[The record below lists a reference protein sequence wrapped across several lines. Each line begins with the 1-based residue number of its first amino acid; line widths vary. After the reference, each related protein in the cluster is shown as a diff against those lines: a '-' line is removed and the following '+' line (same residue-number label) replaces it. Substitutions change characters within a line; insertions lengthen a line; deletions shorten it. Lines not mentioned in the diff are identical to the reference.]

1 MKALIFKT
9 ICALILC
16 SSIPALAAAQVNIN
30 GARMWSAPDNTRVVF
45 DVNGPVKHRLF
56 TLHNPERVVIDM
68 FDTHLRG
75 SLRSIEKGNELMK
88 GVRSAPRSRDDLRV
102 VFDMKAS
109 VRPMSFM
116 LNPNDKYGYRLVIDL
131 YSSKVQKKIHSPTS
145 AGRLRDVI
153 VAIDAGHGGEDPGA
167 SGHYGNKE
175 KDVVLAIARKLEAL
189 VKKEPGMKPL
199 MIRDGDYF
207 VSLNKRKNIAQSLK
221 ADMFI
226 SIHADSARNSRARGA
241 SVYVVSEKGASSE
254 VARLLAESENAT
266 DIIGGVNLENKDDLL
281 TSVLLDL
288 SQSGTIE
295 ASLDLGGRVIRELG
309 KVGKVHRSRVE
320 QAGFVVLKS
329 LGIPSILVET
339 GFISNRREERK
350 LKDRRY
356 QQKLA
361 GAILNGVKR
370 YFVDHA
376 PPGTYLAVRD
386 LRHAVKAG
394 ETLSAIAHQ
403 YRVSL
408 ATLRNFNHLSSDLLN
423 VGQVLR
429 IPRSASINNSQS
441 L

>member
-1 MKALIFKT
+1 MKAPFFKI
-9 ICALILC
+9 ICTLILL
-16 SSIPALAAAQVNIN
+16 SSLPALAAAQVNIN

-45 DVNGPVKHRLF
+45 DVTGPIRHRLF
-56 TLHNPERVVIDM
+56 VLHHPERIVIDM

-75 SLRSIEKGNELMK
+75 SLRSLENGNKLMK
-88 GVRSAPRSRDDLRV
+88 GVRSAPRSRNDLRV

-109 VRPMSFM
+109 VRPKSFM

-131 YSSKVQKKIHSPTS
+131 YNSKVQKKTHSVASTNS
-145 AGRLRDVI
+145 LRDVV

-167 SGHYGNKE
+167 SGHHGDKE

-189 VKKEPGMKPL
+189 VNKEPGMKPV

-207 VSLNKRKNIAQSLK
+207 VSLNKRKNIAHHLK

-241 SVYVVSEKGASSE
+241 SVYAVSEKGASSE

-266 DIIGGVNLENKDDLL
+266 DTIGGVNLEDKDDLL

-288 SQSGTIE
+288 SQTGTIE

-329 LGIPSILVET
+329 LGIPSVLVET

-350 LKDRRY
+350 LKNRHY

-361 GAILNGVKR
+361 GAILNGVKS

-376 PPGTYLAVRD
+376 PPGTYLAARG

-394 ETLSAIAHQ
+394 ETLSAIAQQ

-408 ATLRNFNHLSSDLLN
+408 VTLRNVNHLSSDLLN

-429 IPRSASINNSQS
+429 IPRKASINDQQS